1 MTQSESTDWWH
12 DDVHSDSLNLRLT
25 GTCQS
30 DAQAPVTL
38 GYRRQLSVPS
48 RAMGASLLLP
58 LVEAKLKA
66 LPFGPQ
72 GPPPMPQLTYDSSPE
87 LVHRGAQIFNTRCML
102 CHGLNAVGG
111 PLPDL
116 RYSSKAKIE
125 SLDQIVLDGVFARA
139 GMPS

>member
-1 MTQSESTDWWH
+1 M
-12 DDVHSDSLNLRLT
+12 
-25 GTCQS
+25 
-30 DAQAPVTL
+30 
-38 GYRRQLSVPS
+38 
-48 RAMGASLLLP
+48 
-58 LVEAKLKA
+58 KA

-125 SLDQIVLDGVFARA
+125 SLDHIVLDGVFARA
-139 GMPS
+139 GMPSYKKLLNAQDVKALQAYIVARARESATASPGKTKP